1 MEDYEIFEVAKIL
14 SEWNPLGDDAERVND
29 LDGYKTE
36 SIDILFELETSGLSN
51 ARVKKV
57 VMQVL
62 NEAFDIELTE
72 NECSDAANKIIVI
85 LSKNTESYGG

>member
-1 MEDYEIFEVAKIL
+1 MEDYEISEVAKVL
-14 SEWNPLGDDAERVND
+14 GEWNPLGDDAERVND

-36 SIDILFELETSGLSN
+36 SVDILFELEMNGLNN

-62 NEAFDIELTE
+62 NEAFNIELTE
-72 NECSDAANKIIVI
+72 SDCSDAANSILCM
-85 LSKNTESYGG
+85 LSKKH

>member
-1 MEDYEIFEVAKIL
+1 MEDYEIYEVARIL
-14 SEWNPLGDDAERVND
+14 SEWNPLGDAAETVND

-36 SIDILFELETSGLSN
+36 SADILFELEMSGRNN

-62 NEAFDIELTE
+62 NEAFDMELTE
-72 NECSDAANKIIVI
+72 NECSDAANRIIDV
-85 LSKNTESYGG
+85 LSKKH

>member
-1 MEDYEIFEVAKIL
+1 MEDYEVSEVAKIL
-14 SEWNPLGDDAERVND
+14 NEWNPLGDDAGRVND

-36 SIDILFELETSGLSN
+36 SADILFELEMSGMNN

-72 NECSDAANKIIVI
+72 NECSDAANRIIVI
-85 LSKNTESYGG
+85 LGKKH